1 MNCAGIP
8 AQLAESM
15 LFGHVRGAFTG
26 ATDKHIGK
34 LEQANGGTLLLDEL
48 GTLSL
53 ENQAKLLRALQEKVI
68 EPVGSTASK
77 KIDCRIVAATNVDL
91 LRAVN
96 QKKFRDD
103 LYYRIAAAVV
113 ELPPLRARKS
123 DIPKLALHFLDQIN
137 KRYAFRKP
145 RVLTQESMTVLM
157 AYEWPGNVRELSNT
171 IEKGA
176 IQAPAAKIEPKHL
189 QLTRRGT
196 DATLESLPD
205 PHDGFVLDDFLS
217 QIRSEMY
224 DRAMELASGNASKA
238 ARMLGL
244 TPQAVLKFVKSRLD
258 STEVA
263 TK

>member
-1 MNCAGIP
+1 
-8 AQLAESM
+8 
-15 LFGHVRGAFTG
+15 
-26 ATDKHIGK
+26 
-34 LEQANGGTLLLDEL
+34 
-48 GTLSL
+48 
-53 ENQAKLLRALQEKVI
+53 
-68 EPVGSTASK
+68 
-77 KIDCRIVAATNVDL
+77 
-91 LRAVN
+91 
-96 QKKFRDD
+96 
-103 LYYRIAAAVV
+103 
-113 ELPPLRARKS
+113 
-123 DIPKLALHFLDQIN
+123 LHFLDQIN